1 MISGKQEE
9 IADRVV
15 NESHAPNAV
24 DQVLKAEAAQR
35 GDPLILGQ
43 QELYGV
49 KDEFG
54 RKNQSK
60 NVKEPTDLAQQLAQY

>member
-1 MISGKQEE
+1 MGTVVQSIEVVLRRHFKVGMISGKQEE
-9 IADRVV
+9 IANRVV

-24 DQVLKAEAAQR
+24 DQALKAEATQR

-49 KDEFG
+49 EDEFG
-54 RKNQSK
+54 R
-60 NVKEPTDLAQQLAQY
+60 